1 MERFT
6 FWTWDPVQ
14 RIFTDSNDF
23 HNKET
28 LTEIIQSIGLTSEDL
43 ENDPKEMRTK
53 KQTTLDDDD
62 LEKTYARSQVQYY
75 ETATY
80 AILSKQV
87 GRKPQSPSFNSPPL
101 SPH

>member
-1 MERFT
+1 M
-6 FWTWDPVQ
+6 
-14 RIFTDSNDF
+14 
-23 HNKET
+23 
-28 LTEIIQSIGLTSEDL
+28 TEIIQSIGLTSEDL
-43 ENDPKEMRTK
+43 ENYPKEMRTK

-87 GRKPQSPSFNSPPL
+87 RRKPQSPSFNSPPL